1 MKSSEKDLR
10 AILALDTS
18 GKGCKNYSIKAGAG
32 GGKTTLLS
40 SRICKQ
46 IIAGTPIE
54 EFVIITYTNAAAAE
68 LRDKISDRL
77 ADVAASSTANETER
91 NNAKNAMNSIELMQI
106 STIHSFLLKI
116 LRENAFETGIVLDAK
131 MLEDEQDKARKEKF
145 FNKWYNEHFDEIQKY
160 KWIHKLKNNTE
171 RDVTYEV
178 FFNMFTDIANVR
190 EDVRYDLADHTTD
203 FDKAAEDY
211 ITAWLPKLILFKNAL
226 MANRPLNKDTTPKKL
241 NKAPLFIVDSISE
254 VEGATTKGC
263 AEAVKLSQAVKEI
276 KKIIEKGDSFYGA
289 AGTNAPLLGVIPD
302 IPACSMDWDF
312 ETLYNDFMLSSKKAS
327 EVVDY
332 VCNMQREYQKENDA
346 ETMSLSNDDILYR
359 ADKLLFN
366 HPNVLDKLRDTYTKL
381 YVDEFQDT
389 TGLQARLVKML
400 SQNIG
405 TAPTANDLQEGKLI
419 AVGDPKQSIY
429 RFTGAE
435 KAVYDEV
442 DAMMA
447 GMPGKLAESV
457 SLDTNFRSNKA
468 IVDWVNDKFSKLMP
482 SSYLPMDTDWVVSEP
497 SALHGIYKYEAD
509 LGVDGKG
516 EPVKYKKADDV
527 TAVVELVNGLVD
539 NTHCFVEEP
548 VRNGIDSFDE
558 PFLRKIQYSDI
569 MIICK
574 NTTNIKNYVE
584 KLAEYGIPVNV
595 QGKFKVSE
603 DEILRNFVLLVEY
616 LAGYKNKKKRITA
629 AQILYGLDASKVDAD
644 ELKKAESELNEL
656 RAYFRENAMD
666 SAAIVRYLL
675 SKEELYLPKGKLQDL
690 ERVREYRIRLNQMVE
705 TCLSNN
711 DGDMSQLSSL
721 MNDYIEKE
729 IKREIPLDS
738 NENAVRLMN
747 VHQAKG
753 LTGQIVI
760 IADRS
765 NDERCRYSGFK
776 NDRKYYPTVSYKNSS
791 GEFASTELVPAY
803 GWDVKR
809 LKQAYTEEMEESIRL
824 QYVAATR
831 AAHALIIM
839 PLIYGKTYPN
849 AWFSDDVYRYDS
861 LPDVNEWIHD
871 READAKSYPI
881 ATSTASAA
889 HIKYDLQN
897 LEVNK
902 AAADISKLSE
912 SQLISITPSGLE
924 PAGVT
929 GYSPADPG
937 YVKESRP
944 GGNVFGTVMHKV
956 YELIFIRYEALEK
969 KSDSDREKAIERIIN
984 QAILESFDDMRAEDK
999 PKEFFEF
1006 LKSKMIEYFDKVV
1019 VPIMTDA
1026 VEIYPEY
1033 TFSFFVE
1040 DSERA
1045 AFIADFG
1052 AFLKRAKDG
1061 IVIGDESIWVNGQA
1075 DLVVRKKDGS
1085 IKVYDYKSD
1094 AMNGKAAPA
1103 FAKSVQNKYE
1113 GQFALYRYAI
1123 GKSFGV
1129 SDVQTELIDLYR

>member
-10 AILALDTS
+10 AILALDTP

-77 ADVAASSTANETER
+77 GEVAASSTASETER

-131 MLEDEQDKARKEKF
+131 MLEDEEDNARKEKF
-145 FNKWYNEHFDEIQKY
+145 FNKWYHEHFDEIQKY
-160 KWIHKLKNNTE
+160 KWIYKLKNNTE

-190 EDVRYDLADHTTD
+190 EDVMYDLADHTAD
-203 FDKAAEDY
+203 FDKAAADY
-211 ITAWLPKLILFKNAL
+211 ITAWLPKLILFKNTL

-263 AEAVKLSQAVKEI
+263 SEAVKLSQAVKEI

-302 IPACSMDWDF
+302 IPACCLDWDF

-332 VCNMQREYQKENDA
+332 VCNMQKEYQRENDA

-359 ADKLLFN
+359 ADKLLSN
-366 HPNVLDKLRDTYTKL
+366 HSDVLDKLRGTYTKL

-400 SQNIG
+400 SESIG
-405 TAPTANDLQEGKLI
+405 TAPTANDLQEDKLI
-419 AVGDPKQSIY
+419 VVGDPKQSIY

-447 GMPGKLAESV
+447 GIPATWAESV

-497 SALHGIYKYEAD
+497 SALHGVYKYEAD

-527 TAVVELVNGLVD
+527 TAVVELVNSLVD

-548 VRNGIDSFDE
+548 VRKDIDTFDT
-558 PFLRKIQYSDI
+558 PSLRKIEYSDI

-574 NTTNIKNYVE
+574 NTTKIKNYVE
-584 KLAEYGIPVNV
+584 KFAEYGIPVNV

-629 AQILYGLDASKVDAD
+629 AQILSGLDASKVDAD

-656 RAYFRENAMD
+656 RVYFRENSMD

-675 SKEELYLPKGKLQDL
+675 LREELYLPKGKLQAS

-738 NENAVRLMN
+738 NEDAVRLMN

-753 LTGQIVI
+753 LTGKIVI

-765 NDERCRYSGFK
+765 NDEKCRYGGFK
-776 NDRKYYPTVSYKNSS
+776 NNGKYYPTVSFKISS
-791 GEFASTELVPAY
+791 RDDAETKFIPTY
-803 GWDVKR
+803 GWDYDR
-809 LKQAYTEEMEESIRL
+809 LRQAYTEEMEESIRL

-849 AWFSDDVYRYDS
+849 AWFSDEIYRYDS
-861 LPDVNEWIHD
+861 LPDVNEWIRD

-881 ATSTASAA
+881 ASSTSSAT
-889 HIKYDLQN
+889 HKKYNLQN
-897 LEVNK
+897 LEANK
-902 AAADISKLSE
+902 ASADISKLLE
-912 SQLISITPSGLE
+912 SQLISVTPSGLE
-924 PAGVT
+924 PEGVT
-929 GYSPADPG
+929 GYSPADSG
-937 YVKESRP
+937 YIKESRP
-944 GGNVFGTVMHKV
+944 GGNVFGTVMHRV
-956 YELIFIRYEALEK
+956 YELIFIRYEFLEK
-969 KSDSDREKAIERIIN
+969 KSAADREKAIERIIN
-984 QAILESFDDMRAEDK
+984 QAILENYDDMRAEDK

-1006 LKSKMIEYFDKVV
+1006 LKAKMLEYYDKVIA
-1019 VPIMTDA
+1019 PIMADA
-1026 VEIYPEY
+1026 EEIYPEY

-1045 AFIADFG
+1045 AFITDFG
-1052 AFLKRAKDG
+1052 TFLKRAKDA
-1061 IVIGDESIWVNGQA
+1061 IIIGDEPIWVNGQA
-1075 DLVVRKKDGS
+1075 DLVVKNKDGS
-1085 IKVYDYKSD
+1085 VKVYDYKSD
-1094 AMNGKAAPA
+1094 AMNGKAATA
-1103 FAKSVQNKYE
+1103 FVKSIQNKYE
-1113 GQFALYRYAI
+1113 GQLALYTYAI